1 MQLDDSGGAV
11 FISEGLGHA
20 WMALTPTATM
30 AYLCTQP
37 YDPASERAISPLDPA
52 IGIGWPAEFTL
63 SARDAAAPD
72 PGGSRKRLG
81 LLPAWQGD

>member
-1 MQLDDSGGAV
+1 M

-37 YDPASERAISPLDPA
+37 YDPASERAVSPVDPD
-52 IGIGWPAEFTL
+52 IGIGSRRPSLL
-63 SARDAAAPD
+63 SARDAAAP
-72 PGGSRKRLG
+72 RLAEAARLG